1 MLRIAE
7 PDEVP
12 QGAGTEDLCRL
23 LHPSYGLPRRL
34 VLVALGHLEGGRTVP
49 ADDGADGDEHLA
61 EITRIDTVPRF
72 LAGRPS
78 GGTRRRR

>member
-7 PDEVP
+7 PDEGP
-12 QGAGTEDLCRL
+12 QGADTDLCRL

-34 VLVALGHLEGGRTVP
+34 VLVALGQVDGGPRVP
-49 ADDGADGDEHLA
+49 ADDVTEGDEHLA

-78 GGTRRRR
+78 GATRRLR